1 MKTKKLEK
9 PDNLSENTWRQH
21 LRWMNVMN
29 EQVEENFSQH
39 LARVKEDADR
49 CEALWEQH
57 RAALRSKRGQRGNK
71 SLFDT

>member
-49 CEALWEQH
+49 CEALWEEH
-57 RAALRSKRGQRGNK
+57 RAALRDKRGNK